1 MKKFILILLF
11 ISLIIFSIGCES
23 SKPEVTEIPETQ
35 ELPPEMISLIDGIWV
50 NTDKEIISEIDED
63 EIIGEIKSDD
73 ILDIKGEYNTENS
86 KIVGSSY
93 AYYKENII
101 VRIEDKWILF
111 STIEEWA
118 KDNDIDISG
127 GFMSIGYDLSDEATI
142 FGDLNKEEINKIT
155 EEIMAEVEE
164 DDDYEKNKDLIIEK
178 VFKENGITDPD
189 KINAAK
195 SKLIISK

>member
-1 MKKFILILLF
+1 LKKFILILLF